1 MQTIDRKVVLR
12 ESLLAMRNSLE
23 SSYKMRTNVN
33 EESRLLDAWKTDT
46 PDFVVFSDYRRN
58 EGLRRIKDVIEV
70 IDNAITNLNNC
81 DYQTASRVYLETLT
95 SVAFLTKWARV
106 LEKSRNT
113 IE

>member
-1 MQTIDRKVVLR
+1 MQTVDRKIVLK

-23 SSYKMRTNVN
+23 SSYKMRTTVT
-33 EESRLLDAWKTDT
+33 EEGRLLDAWQSDT
-46 PDFVVFSDYRRN
+46 PDFVIFSDYRRN

-70 IDNAITNLNNC
+70 IDSAVTNLDNC

-106 LEKSRNT
+106 LEKSRNR
-113 IE
+113 IK